1 MKGEPVKNI
10 EGIKRKI
17 GDTDKRNNT
26 ESHLK
31 RAKRKMNFPK
41 DPEEFANAME
51 DLVHN
56 ITPRKR
62 EIMKEKN
69 LLNTPTSRKKLKF
82 F

>member
-17 GDTDKRNNT
+17 
-26 ESHLK
+26 SHLK

-62 EIMKEKN
+62 EKSIEY
-69 LLNTPTSRKKLKF
+69 PYIKKKVEVFLEIL
-82 F
+82 